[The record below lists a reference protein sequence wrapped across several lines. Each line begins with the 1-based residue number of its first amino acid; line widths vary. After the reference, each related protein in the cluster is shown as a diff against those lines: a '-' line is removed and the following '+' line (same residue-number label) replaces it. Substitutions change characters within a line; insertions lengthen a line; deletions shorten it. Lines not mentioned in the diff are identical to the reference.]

1 VEQEIIDHI
10 SFKPG
15 VRVIITG
22 GRSQGQYGIL
32 LELGKEPGKK
42 RTATIRTPEN
52 DDVRTLASYV
62 FAVGTET
69 PLISLPGV
77 E

>member
-1 VEQEIIDHI
+1 MKRTLFVTIILI
-10 SFKPG
+10 AA
-15 VRVIITG
+15 VATG
-22 GRSQGQYGIL
+22 LIGQ
-32 LELGKEPGKK
+32 EPGKK

-69 PLISLPGV
+69 PIISLPGV